1 MTSQQAREKPAIFAA
16 DFSRLI
22 KRDERLKRLVV
33 PTKAPTLTNLEARDH
48 ILSAVATITGTPP
61 REVLGNSRIYSVV
74 YARKLTAAALRALG
88 FTLACIGLALNRDH
102 TSIMN
107 QIEGIYALAC
117 YEETAAHD
125 LVWAIHAADELAS

>member
-1 MTSQQAREKPAIFAA
+1 MDVKPAFFAA
-16 DFSRLI
+16 NYSRLATI
-22 KRDERLKRLVV
+22 PRMIDKPIYDAGPPL
-33 PTKAPTLTNLEARDH
+33 PIIEARDH
-48 ILSAVATITGTPP
+48 ILSAVATRTGIPP
-61 REVLGNSRIYSVV
+61 NEVLGNSRIYSVV

-117 YEETAAHD
+117 IEEAAAND